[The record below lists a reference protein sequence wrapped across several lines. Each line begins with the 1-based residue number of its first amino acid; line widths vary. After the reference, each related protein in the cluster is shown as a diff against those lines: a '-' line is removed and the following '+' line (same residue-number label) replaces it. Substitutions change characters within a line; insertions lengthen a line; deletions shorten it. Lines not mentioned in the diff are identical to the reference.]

1 MANIEDLAENYGV
14 NDDGIDTED
23 KQPTIQDLASNYS
36 LNPDMQKQLF
46 AQYGE
51 ARKTAEAQRALL
63 RDALEKNL
71 INQQPEDKSEM
82 YFKLAAALAAPS
94 TTKGFGEPLMN
105 VANAMAESRASERK
119 QRNENIAK
127 QLSSRQAIAELYGE
141 DEKSLG
147 SMLARYHVNQR
158 PSAALQF
165 AENYKMADEPT
176 RQIMDK
182 YLSATHNPVQPS
194 LKEVMGPNGPQF
206 VEGSSAIGQTPY
218 HPEQQETPIPVTDP
232 ETGVVKYVTKS
243 EALGMGP
250 AANAAADS
258 KAFKDA
264 TKDMQFV
271 ENSIQKNEALKA
283 DVEALSKH
291 KGLSGMSGFN
301 AKLPTLP
308 ESDTAQAMNLY
319 EGIKGKMGE
328 IAKANASATGSIG
341 SMAIAEWPMLINQFA
356 AIDPAK
362 LGEKGTQVELKKI
375 ADRMVMYNNK
385 LISQYQR
392 EHEPIIKKNPD
403 RLTPKLDYGKQQAE
417 KNKIKLPKPGDI
429 DGNHEFIGG
438 DPADPKNWREL

>member
-14 NDDGIDTED
+14 NDGIDTED

-46 AQYGE
+46 TQYGE

-105 VANAMAESRASERK
+105 VANALAESRASERK
-119 QRNENIAK
+119 QHNENIAK

-165 AENYKMADEPT
+165 SRDYAANPDARE
-176 RQIMDK
+176 IMDK
-182 YLSATHNPVQPS
+182 YLSATHNPQQPS

-206 VEGSSAIGQTPY
+206 VEVSSAIGQPPY
-218 HPEQQETPIPVTDP
+218 HPEQQRTPIAVTDP
-232 ETGVVKYVTKS
+232 ETGAVTYKD
-243 EALGMGP
+243 AQDVIGMGP
-250 AANAAADS
+250 AANAAAEQ
-258 KAFKDA
+258 KQFKDA

-271 ENSIQKNEALKA
+271 ETSVQKNEALKT

-308 ESDTAQAMNLY
+308 GSDTAQAMNLY

-362 LGEKGTQVELKKI
+362 LGEKGTQAELKKV
-375 ADRMVMYNNK
+375 ADKMVMYNK
-385 LISQYQR
+385 QLISQYQR
-392 EHEPIIKKNPD
+392 EHAPVIKKYPD
-403 RLTPKLDYGKQQAE
+403 RLTPKFDYGKQQAE
-417 KNKIKLPKPGDI
+417 TRKMPKMGDVV
-429 DGNHEFIGG
+429 DGHVYLGG
-438 DPADPKNWREL
+438 DVNDVKSWREQ

>member
-14 NDDGIDTED
+14 NPDIDMED

-36 LNPDMQKQLF
+36 LNPDMQKELF
-46 AQYGE
+46 AQYSA

-94 TTKGFGEPLMN
+94 TTRGFGEPLMN

-165 AENYKMADEPT
+165 SRDYAANPDARE
-176 RQIMDK
+176 IMEK
-182 YLSATHNPVQPS
+182 YLSLTRNPPQPS
-194 LKEVMGPNGPQF
+194 LKEVMINGQPT
-206 VEGSSAIGQTPY
+206 VVDAASAIGKPPY

-232 ETGVVKYVTKS
+232 ETGAVKYVTKS

-283 DVEALSKH
+283 DVEALAKH

-417 KNKIKLPKPGDI
+417 TRKMPKVGDVV
-429 DGNHEFIGG
+429 DGHVYLGG
-438 DPADPKNWREL
+438 DVNDVKSWREQ

>member
-14 NDDGIDTED
+14 NGGIDTED
-23 KQPTIQDLASNYS
+23 NQPTIQDMASNYS

-46 AQYGE
+46 TQYGE

-94 TTKGFGEPLMN
+94 TTRGFGEPLMN

-127 QLSSRQAIAELYGE
+127 QLSSRQAIAELYGA

-165 AENYKMADEPT
+165 SKDYAAADPNT
-176 RQIMDK
+176 RQFMEK
-182 YLSATHNPVQPS
+182 YLSATHNPQQPS

-206 VEGSSAIGQTPY
+206 VDASSAIGQPPY
-218 HPEQQETPIPVTDP
+218 HPDQQRTPIAVTDP
-232 ETGVVKYVTKS
+232 ETGAVTYKDPQDVI
-243 EALGMGP
+243 GMGP
-250 AANAAADS
+250 AANAAAEQ
-258 KAFKDA
+258 KQFKEA
-264 TKDMQFV
+264 TNDMQSL
-271 ENSIQKNEALKA
+271 ETIAQKNEALKA

-291 KGLSGMSGFN
+291 KGLSGMTGYN
-301 AKLPTLP
+301 AKLPSLP
-308 ESDTAQAMNLY
+308 GSETSQALNLY
-319 EGIKGKMGE
+319 EGIRAKMGE
-328 IAKANASATGSIG
+328 IAKANAAATGSIG
-341 SMAIAEWPMLINQFA
+341 ALSEREWPMLERQFD

-362 LGEKGTQVELKKI
+362 LGEEGTRAELKNI
-375 ADRMVMYNNK
+375 VNK
-385 LISQYQR
+385 LNAHTTRLKSQYER
-392 EHEPIIKKNPD
+392 EHGPVIEKHPD

-417 KNKIKLPKPGDI
+417 TRKMPKVGDVV
-429 DGNHEFIGG
+429 DGHVYLGG
-438 DPADPKNWREL
+438 DVNDVKSWREQ

>member
-94 TTKGFGEPLMN
+94 TTRGFGEPLMN

-165 AENYKMADEPT
+165 SKDYAAADPNT
-176 RQIMDK
+176 RQFMEK

-194 LKEVMGPNGPQF
+194 LKEVMGPNGPQY

-250 AANAAADS
+250 AANAAADQ
-258 KAFKDA
+258 KQIKDA

-271 ENSIQKNEALKA
+271 EDSIIKNNALKA

-291 KGLSGMSGFN
+291 KGLSGMTGYN
-301 AKLPTLP
+301 AALPTLP
-308 ESDTAQAMNLY
+308 ESDTANALNLY
-319 EGIKGKMGE
+319 EGIKGKIGE

-341 SMAIAEWPMLINQFA
+341 SLTEREWPMLEKQFA
-356 AIDPAK
+356 AIDPRK
-362 LGEKGTQVELKKI
+362 LGEKGTKIELRKL

-385 LISQYQR
+385 LSSQYQR
-392 EHEPIIKKNPD
+392 EHEPVIKKHPD

-417 KNKIKLPKPGDI
+417 TRKMPKVGDVV
-429 DGNHEFIGG
+429 DGHVYLGG
-438 DPADPKNWREL
+438 DVNDVKSWREQ

>member
-14 NDDGIDTED
+14 NDIDMED

-46 AQYGE
+46 AQYSE

-71 INQQPEDKSEM
+71 TNQQPEDKSEM

-127 QLSSRQAIAELYGE
+127 QLSSRQAIAELYGA

-147 SMLARYHVNQR
+147 SMLARYNVAPKKSQAELFADAIAGAS
-158 PSAALQF
+158 PEKAARMREYLTS
-165 AENYKMADEPT
+165 T
-176 RQIMDK
+176 R
-182 YLSATHNPVQPS
+182 NPPQPS
-194 LKEVMGPNGPQF
+194 LKEVMGPNGPQY
-206 VEGSSAIGQTPY
+206 VEGASAIGQTPY
-218 HPEQQETPIPVTDP
+218 HPEQQETPIAVTNP
-232 ETGVVKYVTKS
+232 ETGVVEYVTKS
-243 EALGMGP
+243 QALGMGP
-250 AANAAADS
+250 AANAAAEQ
-258 KAFKDA
+258 KQIKDA

-271 ENSIQKNEALKA
+271 EDSIIKNNALKA

-291 KGLSGMSGFN
+291 KGLSGMTGYN
-301 AKLPTLP
+301 ALLPTAP
-308 ESDTAQAMNLY
+308 ESETANALNLY
-319 EGIKGKMGE
+319 EGIKGKIGE

-341 SMAIAEWPMLINQFA
+341 SLTEREWPMLEKQFA
-356 AIDPAK
+356 AIDPRK
-362 LGEKGTQVELKKI
+362 LGEKGTKNELRKL

-385 LISQYQR
+385 LSSQYQR
-392 EHEPIIKKNPD
+392 EHAPVIEKHPD
-403 RLTPKLDYGKQQAE
+403 RLIPKIDYGKQPE
-417 KNKIKLPKPGDI
+417 KSKIKIPKPGDVE
-429 DGNHEFIGG
+429 DNHVFLGG
-438 DPADPKNWREL
+438 DPADEKNWRAQ